1 MLRTGTRLFCVALI
15 GVSAV
20 WWTESVQAQ
29 SANPLKLAY
38 ATGEEPLAVILWNGF
53 GEAKPDSSNRTQK
66 LLAEQSLRDFAKD
79 VSVQQHKFFS
89 LITRL
94 GNDDEPD
101 DFASILFTLTES
113 AFVHPSMITLNH
125 VGARPG
131 ELRFAM
137 VIDAGKEID
146 IYKKALDQMIDLAY
160 KDEPDDVSVVEI
172 AGEKFYRI
180 PGETDIPLSHL
191 GTLGSRLVFAWG
203 DDTIEPLIARLQ
215 QPKTPKWIEPQL
227 ADLPVDQPNLLAYV
241 NVKQIIASLEKAG
254 AIPNL
259 QAITQASGLD
269 TVSHVS
275 LVGGLD
281 ATGMRVNTLVSF
293 QGEPRGLLALLPNKP
308 LTIDNFR
315 RVPASASGATV
326 VRFDLDQALSHLR
339 GLETVFSPE
348 FQRLNDARFDRF
360 QQKLGFSV
368 RKHLAEGLGDEW
380 TLYTAGDAGGA
391 AIVPPLVL
399 SVSIRDASKIQPI
412 LDAVVRDLKKS
423 PEGYDEGDPLT
434 VHEYTVKGT
443 KAVRV
448 QINNFP
454 VAMTPAWVLT
464 KDEFVLSLQ
473 PQLLYSHLA
482 QPGKPSLAD
491 SEILQAAFKQQP
503 NPVLVNYSDPKP
515 RVRSIYSLIN
525 TFGPV
530 ITQQFDE
537 LGIEVTP
544 PVLPPLSDLEPHL
557 QPGVTTFYFSKDG
570 LRSETRGVVPSGFEG
585 GPASV
590 EWVVGSLFP
599 ALEESYKEGRQGI
612 SKNNM
617 KQLGLGLLI
626 LEDAKGRYPGQAIRD
641 KKGNALLSWRVR
653 ILPYLDQGD
662 LYKQFRLNEPW
673 DSEHNKTLIEK
684 MPHFLSSPNHPELHK
699 QGKTTYLA
707 PIAKGTLWENPAGS
721 RLRDVIDGSSNT
733 ILLVEAPA
741 DNAVIWTKPEDLPID
756 LKDPRKHLKSVRP
769 GGFQALFGD
778 GSVIFISDSLDVDI
792 LRGLFTYAGEEDVQ
806 SFWNDEK

>member
-1 MLRTGTRLFCVALI
+1 MLRTGMRLFCVALI
-15 GVSAV
+15 VVSAV

-29 SANPLKLAY
+29 SASPLKLAY
-38 ATGEEPLAVILWNGF
+38 ATGEEPLAVILWNGL

-66 LLAEQSLRDFAKD
+66 LLAEPSLRDFAKD
-79 VSVQQHKFFS
+79 VSTQQHKFFS
-89 LITRL
+89 LVTRL
-94 GNDDEPD
+94 GNDGEPD
-101 DFASILFTLTES
+101 DFASKLFTLMES
-113 AFVHPSMITLNH
+113 AFVHPSVIILNH
-125 VGARPG
+125 VGAEPRD
-131 ELRFAM
+131 LRIA
-137 VIDAGKEID
+137 VVVDVGKEID
-146 IYKKALDQMIDLAY
+146 IYKEVLDQVIKPGPEDDP
-160 KDEPDDVSVVEI
+160 DEITVVEI
-172 AGEKFYRI
+172 AGGKFYRI
-180 PGETDIPLSHL
+180 PGETDIPPTHL

-203 DDTIEPLIARLQ
+203 DDTLEPLIARLQ

-259 QAITQASGLD
+259 EAITQASGLD

-326 VRFDLDQALSHLR
+326 ARFDLDQALSHLR

-412 LDAVVRDLKKS
+412 LDRAVRNLKKASEVYEDLS
-423 PEGYDEGDPLT
+423 PWT
-434 VHEYTVKGT
+434 VHDFTVKGT
-443 KAVRV
+443 KAVRM
-448 QINNFP
+448 QINNAP
-454 VAMTPAWVLT
+454 VAVTPAWMLT

-491 SEILQAAFKQQP
+491 SEILQAAFKQRP

-590 EWVVGSLFP
+590 AWVVGSLFP
-599 ALEESYKEGRQGI
+599 ALEESFKAARQGL
-612 SKNNM
+612 SKENM
-617 KQLGLGLLI
+617 KELGLGI
-626 LEDAKGRYPGQAIRD
+626 LTLEEDKGRYPGQAIRN
-641 KKGNALLSWRVR
+641 KQGNALLSWRVR
-653 ILPYLDQGD
+653 ILPYLHEDD

-684 MPHFLSSPNHPELHK
+684 MPSSLASPFHPELHK

-707 PIAKGTLWENPAGS
+707 PIAKGTLWEQPTGR

-741 DNAVIWTKPEDLPID
+741 DAAVIWTKPEDLPID
-756 LKDPRKHLKSVRP
+756 LKDPRKHLKSVCP

-778 GSVIFISDSLDVDI
+778 GVVHFISDSLDVDV

-806 SFWNDEK
+806 SWWLAE